1 MLRGFDQQHLEH
13 DLARLEQ
20 VQERLWQRY
29 LQLLPQLD
37 QVTQERQALKRQRA
51 LKQRR
56 AELKRLRK
64 QLLNE
69 LLAVMDAQ
77 VEITK
82 RLTETARFLEQVK
95 QQAIPP
101 EDHP

>member
-1 MLRGFDQQHLEH
+1 MLRRLDQHHLEH

-29 LQLLPQLD
+29 LHLLSQLD
-37 QVTQERQALKRQRA
+37 QVAQELQALKQQRA

-56 AELKRLRK
+56 AECKRLRK
-64 QLLNE
+64 QLWNE

-82 RLTETARFLEQVK
+82 R
-95 QQAIPP
+95 
-101 EDHP
+101 

>member
-1 MLRGFDQQHLEH
+1 MLRGFDQQHLGH

-20 VQERLWQRY
+20 VQERLRQRY

-37 QVTQERQALKRQRA
+37 QVTQKLQALKRQRA
-51 LKQRR
+51 VKQRR
-56 AELKRLRK
+56 AELKYLRK

-77 VEITK
+77 VEITT
-82 RLTETARFLEQVK
+82 RLTETVRFLEQVK
-95 QQAIPP
+95 QAIPP
-101 EDHP
+101 DDP

>member
-29 LQLLPQLD
+29 LQLLPQFD
-37 QVTQERQALKRQRA
+37 QVTKKLKALKRQRA
-51 LKQRR
+51 LNQRR

-69 LLAVMDAQ
+69 LIAVMDAQ
-77 VEITK
+77 VEITNS
-82 RLTETARFLEQVK
+82 LTETARFLEQVK
-95 QQAIPP
+95 QKLIPP
-101 EDHP
+101 DEHP

>member
-1 MLRGFDQQHLEH
+1 MLRGFDQQHLEQ

-20 VQERLWQRY
+20 VQERLRQRY

-37 QVTQERQALKRQRA
+37 QVTQELQALERHRA
-51 LKQRR
+51 VKQRR

-77 VEITK
+77 VEITT
-82 RLTETARFLEQVK
+82 RLTETACFLEQVK
-95 QQAIPP
+95 HQAIPP
-101 EDHP
+101 GDHP

>member
-1 MLRGFDQQHLEH
+1 MAALL
-13 DLARLEQ
+13 
-20 VQERLWQRY
+20 QRY
-29 LQLLPQLD
+29 FQLLRQLD
-37 QVTQERQALKRQRA
+37 QVTEELQASRWQRA

-64 QLLNE
+64 QLWNE

-77 VEITK
+77 AKISR

-95 QQAIPP
+95 QQTIPP
-101 EDHP
+101 DEHP

>member
-1 MLRGFDQQHLEH
+1 MLRESDQQHLER

-29 LQLLPQLD
+29 FQLLPQLD
-37 QVTQERQALKRQRA
+37 QVTQELQASRWQRA

-56 AELKRLRK
+56 AKLKRLRK

-69 LLAVMDAQ
+69 LLAVTDAQ
-77 VEITK
+77 LEITR

-95 QQAIPP
+95 QQALPP
-101 EDHP
+101 DDHP

>member
-20 VQERLWQRY
+20 VQERLRQRY

-37 QVTQERQALKRQRA
+37 QRA

-82 RLTETARFLEQVK
+82 RLAETARFLEQVK
-95 QQAIPP
+95 QQPIPP
-101 EDHP
+101 DDP

>member
-1 MLRGFDQQHLEH
+1 MGCGFEQQGLED
-13 DLARLEQ
+13 DLESLKQ
-20 VQERLWQRY
+20 VQERLLQRY

-37 QVTQERQALKRQRA
+37 QVTQELQALKRQRA

-95 QQAIPP
+95 QQLIPP
-101 EDHP
+101 DEHP